1 MDYQV
6 SKKIRGISWLPKEKL
21 AARKRTLPHE
31 FGYFLIRCI
40 SARQFR
46 SIIPLEPGP
55 LQRSVTFRFS
65 YQRSSH
71 HLPLLCFPVQQ
82 RSSAASS
89 TSSQFLNQDTHT
101 HTHTHTH
108 IHSWE
113 ASGPAAV
120 GQSDSSGTGEN
131 HTNSWGICPMWY
143 TVLFPPT
150 LKSRTTAAAS
160 KAGQV
165 VRDSWL
171 NSLLTPHFAWD
182 RQAFASAFVMLI
194 CVTLA
199 V

>member
-101 HTHTHTH
+101 HTHTH
-108 IHSWE
+108 I
-113 ASGPAAV
+113 
-120 GQSDSSGTGEN
+120 
-131 HTNSWGICPMWY
+131 Y
-143 TVLFPPT
+143 TVERHQALQRSDRATAVEPERII
-150 LKSRTTAAAS
+150 RTVEEFARCGIPCS
-160 KAGQV
+160 
-165 VRDSWL
+165 
-171 NSLLTPHFAWD
+171 SLP
-182 RQAFASAFVMLI
+182 R
-194 CVTLA
+194 
-199 V
+199 